1 MNDTMIVK
9 TKERLKYFEEIISF
23 IVMAD
28 GKHVTYDQIK
38 NRFLIKDTS
47 DFINTKRIV
56 KSAIRNACL
65 EKGIVIGLN
74 HREGYFLIKSWAD
87 FDKHIENLNSKI
99 YNLQEEKILLI
110 GAAGRATLL
119 FFNGIDKNTHA

>member
-28 GKHVTYDQIK
+28 GKYVTYDQIK

-74 HREGYFLIKSWAD
+74 HRKGYFLIKSWAD